1 MLDSVDFVVTALVLA
16 VGAFTIGAIG
26 FGFGLTTTPF
36 LLLYLDPQSVVIVV
50 NTGAALAFAFM
61 LADTRKEVHYR
72 ELTPIAVAGVLGA
85 PVGGFAL
92 TQLDPDALRIGIAAL
107 VLAVTVLVVA
117 NRPWPVPVPKASGPV
132 IGFCASAMMTSLA
145 IGGPLLMLFLM
156 GRGLDRQGMRA
167 SLAFFFTAVYCTA
180 LVGYA
185 LRGLITVDRL
195 LLAAATIPAMALGY
209 WLSVRLTGRMNAGAF
224 RLAVV
229 IVITTTSALVLAQ
242 EILGL

>member
-1 MLDSVDFVVTALVLA
+1 MLDSLDFAVTALVLA

-36 LLLYLDPQSVVIVV
+36 LLLYLDPQSVVVVV
-50 NTGAALAFAFM
+50 NTGAALAFGLM
-61 LADTRKEVHYR
+61 LVDTRSEVQYR

-85 PVGGFAL
+85 PVGGYAL
-92 TQLDPDALRIGIAAL
+92 TQLDPHALRIGIAVL
-107 VLAVTVLVVA
+107 VLALMVLVIA
-117 NRPWPVPVPKASGPV
+117 NRPWLVPVPKVTGPM

-145 IGGPLLMLFLM
+145 IGGPLLMLFLL

-209 WLSVRLTGRMNAGAF
+209 WLSVRLTGRMNARVF
-224 RLAVV
+224 RLIVV
-229 IVITTTSALVLAQ
+229 IVITAASTLVLAQ
-242 EILGL
+242 EALGL